1 MYAKIIIN
9 IIEFVNTFIENS
21 EILVRKFNI
30 LLNILNIGYEKL
42 GLHCM
47 RSSLPFRNQTLYD
60 LNEYS
65 F

>member
-9 IIEFVNTFIENS
+9 IIEFVNAFIENS

-42 GLHCM
+42 GLH
-47 RSSLPFRNQTLYD
+47 L
-60 LNEYS
+60 
-65 F
+65 